1 VSPTLLAQ
9 VQSPQNLPRDSDTV
23 PKEMQG
29 IGIQEKL
36 GSSLPMDLTFTNETG
51 QKVRL
56 GDFFLSGKPVVLT
69 LAYYECPMLCTLVL
83 NGVTEAVSKLT
94 WVPGQQFELLT
105 ISINPKE
112 TAALAAQKRQ
122 AYLDHLGKKV
132 PPGAWHFLVG
142 EENQIS
148 ALAQAVGFKYYY
160 DEKIKQYAHPAASYV
175 ITPKGVISRYLYG
188 ITYRP
193 ADVKLA
199 LLEASAG
206 KLGTTLDRIVLSCY
220 AYDPNARGY
229 VLVAVNV
236 MRIAGAVAVVSLAL
250 LLGWFWYRER
260 HKKQNLLTQEPA
272 TGNRHG

>member
-1 VSPTLLAQ
+1 
-9 VQSPQNLPRDSDTV
+9 
-23 PKEMQG
+23 
-29 IGIQEKL
+29 
-36 GSSLPMDLTFTNETG
+36 
-51 QKVRL
+51 
-56 GDFFLSGKPVVLT
+56 
-69 LAYYECPMLCTLVL
+69 
-83 NGVTEAVSKLT
+83 
-94 WVPGQQFELLT
+94 
-105 ISINPKE
+105 
-112 TAALAAQKRQ
+112 
-122 AYLDHLGKKV
+122 
-132 PPGAWHFLVG
+132 
-142 EENQIS
+142 
-148 ALAQAVGFKYYY
+148 
-160 DEKIKQYAHPAASYV
+160 
-175 ITPKGVISRYLYG
+175 VISRYLYG